1 MNCQRCG
8 TELPGDANYCLK
20 CGAEQPVEESGDGLF
35 SVVLTRLGNQKIQVI
50 KVVREAT
57 NLGLADAK
65 NLVESAPV
73 RVKDGLSRGDA
84 AALKSELEA
93 QGAAAEVMP
102 TAAAAT
108 ASRRPRR
115 SWPAA
120 ASFCPRA
127 AAPTDYPGGRAP
139 PAGTSGGGC
148 FIATACYG
156 DFDHPDVLAFRRFRD
171 DRLLPS
177 PAGRLCVKG
186 YYAVS
191 PAIARRLGDAP
202 RLAGMVRRRVLRPLA
217 RWLRTR

>member
-108 ASRRPRR
+108 A
-115 SWPAA
+115 
-120 ASFCPRA
+120 
-127 AAPTDYPGGRAP
+127 YPGAPAP